1 MIAFLDYASQRYYAG
16 QPIISDD
23 EFDKLAEA
31 HNYERVGTPSV
42 RDGVP
47 HAFSMYSLQKCY
59 VGEKPV
65 VLNGETAETLKID
78 GAAAAL
84 TYVNR
89 KYVLGLTRGDG
100 KRGQDITE
108 KIRHLVPTEIDRDGL
123 VQITGEIAAPKS
135 IPNARNY
142 AAGALNLKD
151 IEEIKSRDLTFIAYG
166 VSPMIKPTWLEEMGW
181 LETQDF
187 LDISTYS
194 YLVSEGWNSKEF
206 PTDGKVFRLN
216 DNAAFEAAGYTS
228 KHPRG
233 AYALK
238 ERQEGVVTV
247 LKDVVW
253 QVGRTGVVSPVA
265 ILQPVM
271 VGEALVQRATLH
283 NHKYIQELNLEL
295 GCSVEIIRSGEI
307 IPRVVRRVE

>member
-16 QPIISDD
+16 QPIITDD

-65 VLNGETAETLKID
+65 ILNGDVEETPKLD
-78 GAAAAL
+78 GAAVAV
-84 TYVNR
+84 TYINGR
-89 KYVLGLTRGDG
+89 YVLGLTRGDG

-108 KIRHLVPTEIDRDGL
+108 KVRHLVPETIDRTEL
-123 VQITGEIAAPKS
+123 VQITGEVVAPKT

-151 IEEIKSRDLTFIAYG
+151 IEEVKSRDLTFIAYG
-166 VSPMIKPTWLEEMGW
+166 VQPMIKKTWLEEMGW

-187 LDISTYS
+187 FDISS
-194 YLVSEGWNSKEF
+194 YGFRLSQGWVKKEF

-216 DNAAFEAAGYTS
+216 DNAAFEAAGYTA

-238 ERQEGVVTV
+238 ERQEGVVTK
-247 LKDVVW
+247 LLDVVW
-253 QVGRTGVVSPVA
+253 QVSRNGSVNPVA

-283 NHKYIQELNLEL
+283 NHKYIRSLNLEL

>member
-65 VLNGETAETLKID
+65 VLNGDKVETPKLD
-78 GAAAAL
+78 GAAVAL
-84 TYVNR
+84 TYVNGN
-89 KYVLGLTRGDG
+89 YVLGLTRGDG

-108 KIRHLVPTEIDRDGL
+108 KIRHLVPCSTYTSGL
-123 VQITGEIAAPKS
+123 QQVTGEIVAPKT

-151 IEEIKSRDLTFIAYG
+151 VEEVKSRDLTFIAYG
-166 VSPMIKPTWLEEMGW
+166 ISPSYADTWTGDMRW
-181 LETQDF
+181 LTNLGFNTVNAGDWSQ
-187 LDISTYS
+187 
-194 YLVSEGWNSKEF
+194 F
-206 PTDGKVFRLN
+206 PQDGKVFRLN

-283 NHKYIQELNLEL
+283 NYKYIQELNLEL

-307 IPRVVRRVE
+307 IPRVVRRVG

>member
-16 QPIISDD
+16 QPIITDD

-59 VGEKPV
+59 VGEK
-65 VLNGETAETLKID
+65 LIELAGETAETPKLD
-78 GAAAAL
+78 GAAIAV
-84 TYVNR
+84 TYLNGR
-89 KYVLGLTRGDG
+89 YVLGLTRGDG

-108 KIRHLVPTEIDRDGL
+108 KVRHLVPATVDRQGL
-123 VQITGEIAAPKS
+123 VQITGEVVAPKS

-151 IEEIKSRDLTFIAYG
+151 IEEVKSRDLTFIAYG
-166 VSPMIKPTWLEEMGW
+166 VQPVVEELWTHEMGW
-181 LETQDF
+181 LETQGF
-187 LDISTYS
+187 LDVHHAAF
-194 YLVSEGWNSKEF
+194 LKETDKF
-206 PTDGKVFRLN
+206 PQDGKVFRLN
-216 DNAAFEAAGYTS
+216 NNKAFEAAGYTS

-238 ERQEGVVTV
+238 ERQEGVVTR
-247 LKDVVW
+247 LLDVVW

-265 ILQPVM
+265 ILAPVL
-271 VGEALVQRATLH
+271 VGDATVSRATLH
-283 NHKYIQELNLEL
+283 NMKYIEELNLEL
-295 GCSVEIIRSGEI
+295 DCEVEIIRSGEI
-307 IPRVVRRVE
+307 IPRVVRRVD

>member
-16 QPIISDD
+16 QPIITDD

-59 VGEKPV
+59 VGEKPIE
-65 VLNGETAETLKID
+65 LSGEKVETPKLD
-78 GAAAAL
+78 GAAIAV
-84 TYVNR
+84 TYVNG

-100 KRGQDITE
+100 KRGQDITD
-108 KIRHLVPTEIDRDGL
+108 KVRHLVPSEIDRDGL
-123 VQITGEIAAPKS
+123 VQITGEVVAPKTIS
-135 IPNARNY
+135 NARNY
-142 AAGALNLKD
+142 AAGALNLKNV
-151 IEEIKSRDLTFIAYG
+151 EEVLSRDLTFIAYG
-166 VSPMIKPTWLEEMGW
+166 VSPTVKETWLEEMGW

-187 LDISTYS
+187 FDISS
-194 YLVSEGWNSKEF
+194 YGFRLSQGWVKKEF

-216 DNAAFEAAGYTS
+216 NNAAFEAAGYTS

-238 ERQEGVVTV
+238 ERQEGVITR
-247 LKDVVW
+247 LLDVVW

-265 ILQPVM
+265 ILAPVL
-271 VGEALVQRATLH
+271 VGDATVSRATLH